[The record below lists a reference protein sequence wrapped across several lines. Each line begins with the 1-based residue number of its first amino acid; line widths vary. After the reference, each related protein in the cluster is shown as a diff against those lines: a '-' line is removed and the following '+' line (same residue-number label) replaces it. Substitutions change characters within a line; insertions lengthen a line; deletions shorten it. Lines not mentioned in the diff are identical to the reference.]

1 MLDKLIVNKVLFF
14 IENFFSFLYL
24 FLIELRTYQRQTLC
38 GVLTKFRFLE
48 QDFNGSRFFGLD
60 AWLSWVDFNLFVGSK
75 GISSCGFTSW
85 RVSAR
90 NSCNP
95 TLEINMISL
104 AQLCQRSSLMQ
115 LAGFHCVSYA
125 IGFTLFFFFSFFFE
139 GKKKNPWS
147 FDKWHSL

>member
-75 GISSCGFTSW
+75 GISSCGFTS
-85 RVSAR
+85 
-90 NSCNP
+90 
-95 TLEINMISL
+95 
-104 AQLCQRSSLMQ
+104 
-115 LAGFHCVSYA
+115 
-125 IGFTLFFFFSFFFE
+125 
-139 GKKKNPWS
+139 
-147 FDKWHSL
+147 